1 MAFIVKQLIEGHAD
15 PVTVRENAPLQE
27 GLDLMIEHSYSQ
39 LPVVNEHRQ
48 PLGMITSDSILKTL
62 SYFSVSINDLKVS
75 ASAIKV
81 PHFRSEDDLIELLRA
96 FNDFSASLIVDGNNR
111 LTAIVTDY
119 DIARYFRREAEGKM
133 LIEDIETTL
142 KDHIFGTCSD
152 VTGETDQTALSDAI
166 DNVTHSM
173 KSKQNK
179 FEKALRFYIG
189 KSSNSG
195 KELNSVL
202 VKEAFSLI
210 EKKKQ
215 KEFKELTL
223 KEKFLLLVYMSKK
236 HQDNQLFGMPS
247 KAIQRLFEDVVET
260 RNDLFHFRDEIS
272 NTQRDQL
279 KLCSD
284 MLNRHLSIKEVSK
297 GTVSIPVINFIN
309 DNLTDEELVPE
320 DSRYALLALWL
331 QSQSTSHESIT
342 LTFEQIEGV
351 IKSPLPSSARIH
363 ISWWVNDPDRHVQ
376 SQQWLEVG
384 WRVSFIK
391 INEERVTFT
400 RIKGR
405 EKAYI
410 EFFSTL
416 LSELS
421 AIAPFHLNKSQPDGL
436 GWVHVF
442 YFPEDKKQIPLSY
455 SFARGRRLRIELYIN
470 VGNQEKNKQI
480 YDELYSHKSNIEE
493 KAGEELSWERLSEKQ
508 PSRIALYHDGAI
520 TDKQEQLDQ
529 LRRWAVD
536 AMIRFYNAI
545 TGPVSTALSQK

>member
-1 MAFIVKQLIEGHAD
+1 M
-15 PVTVRENAPLQE
+15 
-27 GLDLMIEHSYSQ
+27 
-39 LPVVNEHRQ
+39 
-48 PLGMITSDSILKTL
+48 TSDLL
-62 SYFSVSINDLKVS
+62 NYCRVSV
-75 ASAIKV
+75 SAIKV
-81 PHFRSEDDLIELLRA
+81 PHFRPEDDLTELLRA
-96 FNDFSASLIVDGNNR
+96 FYDFSASLIVDGNNR
-111 LTAIVTDY
+111 LTAIVTHY
-119 DIARYFRREAEGKM
+119 DIARYFRRQAEDTM

-142 KDHIFGTCSD
+142 KDHIFGTFSD
-152 VTGETDQTALSDAI
+152 ATGETDQTALSDAI
-166 DNVTHSM
+166 DAVTDSM
-173 KSKQNK
+173 KSKQKK
-179 FEKALRFYIG
+179 FEKALRFYIE
-189 KSSNSG
+189 KSSNSS
-195 KELNSVL
+195 KDLNSVL

-210 EKKKQ
+210 ENKKQ
-215 KEFKELTL
+215 KEFKDFTL
-223 KEKFLLLVYMSKK
+223 KEKFSLLVYMSKEY
-236 HQDNQLFGMPS
+236 QDNQLFGMSS
-247 KAIQRLFEDVVET
+247 KAIGRLFEDVADI
-260 RNDLFHFRDEIS
+260 RNILFHFRGKIS
-272 NTQRDQL
+272 NKQRDQL
-279 KLCSD
+279 KFCSD
-284 MLNRHLSIKEVSK
+284 MLNSNLSVNEVSK
-297 GTVSIPVINFIN
+297 DTVAIPVINFIN
-309 DNLTDEELVPE
+309 DNLIDEELVPE
-320 DSRYALLALWL
+320 DSRYSQLALWL
-331 QSQSTSHESIT
+331 QSQPPSHESIT

-351 IKSPLPSSARIH
+351 INSHLPVSARNH
-363 ISWWVNDPDRHVQ
+363 TSWWANDPDIHVQ

-416 LSELS
+416 LCELS
-421 AIAPFHLNKSQPDGL
+421 AIAPFRLNKSKPDGL

-480 YDELYSHKSNIEE
+480 YDELHFHKSNIEE

-545 TGPVSTALSQK
+545 TGPVSTALSLK